1 MSSFNYFSTLA
12 SGTVEW
18 LLIFGLVTIPLFLG
32 AFYLV
37 MSALNRMEEKML
49 RVLVACTV
57 PAIIPIGV
65 LIAGVAFVEQP
76 TAWGENVHPPLPW
89 FTGLSVEYAKHAVSV
104 LMFLILPLGLA
115 LGWWARRAW
124 IAVLAST
131 IWWGWVA
138 FCAGIE
144 ATMSITGN
152 WL

>member
-12 SGTVEW
+12 SGTEEW

-32 AFYLV
+32 TAYLV
-37 MSALNRMEEKML
+37 WSALYRKEAKPL
-49 RVLVACTV
+49 RVLVACIA

-65 LIAGVAFVEQP
+65 LIAGVAFVHQS
-76 TAWGENVHPPLPW
+76 AAPLVPW
-89 FTGLSVEYAKHAVSV
+89 FTGLPVEYGRHAVSV
-104 LMFLILPLGLA
+104 LMILILPLGLA

-131 IWWGWVA
+131 IWWGWVS
-138 FCAGIE
+138 FCAGID

>member
-12 SGTVEW
+12 SGTLES
-18 LLIFGLVTIPLFLG
+18 LGFFGVVTIPLFLG
-32 AFYLV
+32 SAFLV
-37 MSALNRMEEKML
+37 GSALYRKEAKPL
-49 RVLVACTV
+49 RVLVACIV

-65 LIAGVAFVEQP
+65 LIAGVAFVEPQGVG
-76 TAWGENVHPPLPW
+76 GEAVPR
-89 FTGLSVEYAKHAVSV
+89 FMGLSVEYAQTAVSV

-131 IWWGWVA
+131 IWWGWVS

>member
-1 MSSFNYFSTLA
+1 MSSFNYFLTLA
-12 SGTVEW
+12 SGTAEW

-37 MSALNRMEEKML
+37 TSALSRKEEKSL
-49 RVLVACTV
+49 RVLVACIV

-65 LIAGVAFVEQP
+65 LIAGVAFVE
-76 TAWGENVHPPLPW
+76 PLGVGGKAVPSRFMGW
-89 FTGLSVEYAKHAVSV
+89 SVEDARTTVSV

-131 IWWGWVA
+131 IWWGWVS
-138 FCAGIE
+138 FCAGID

>member
-12 SGTVEW
+12 SGTAEW

-32 AFYLV
+32 TAYLV
-37 MSALNRMEEKML
+37 GSALYRKEAKPL
-49 RVLVACTV
+49 RVLVACIA

-65 LIAGVAFVEQP
+65 LIAGVAFVEP
-76 TAWGENVHPPLPW
+76 LGVGGEAVPPRFMGW
-89 FTGLSVEYAKHAVSV
+89 SVEDARTTVSV

-131 IWWGWVA
+131 IWWGWVS

>member
-32 AFYLV
+32 TAYLV
-37 MSALNRMEEKML
+37 GSALYRKEAKPL
-49 RVLVACTV
+49 RVLVACIV

-65 LIAGVAFVEQP
+65 LIAGVAFVAP
-76 TAWGENVHPPLPW
+76 GGEAVPW
-89 FTGLSVEYAKHAVSV
+89 FTGVPVEYGRHAVSV
-104 LMFLILPLGLA
+104 LMFLILPVGIA

-124 IAVLAST
+124 IAILAST
-131 IWWGWVA
+131 IWWGWVS
-138 FCAGIE
+138 FCAGID